1 MIAAQISGN
10 LHPFTR
16 GAVTVQRGVI
26 QLGLALDF
34 NTGAGVGGAV
44 DGAASDGPIQLH
56 PITVGGFAAHAAIA
70 FIG

>member
-1 MIAAQISGN
+1 MIASQVSGD
-10 LHPFTR
+10 LHALAVR
-16 GAVTVQRGVI
+16 AGAVQRGVI

-44 DGAASDGPIQLH
+44 HRAASDSTIQLH